1 MVGDADKDSGDRMLL
16 TPQIAVSVPGT
27 PPHAETNSYRSTEI
41 FPLIATVSITPA
53 TAGTDHDL
61 VRSRRAICDVAPR
74 LLLVHR
80 DPARLLANAPECS
93 ARPFTVDE
101 FVANRHAKLSN
112 VVVAFSAAL
121 TPWCGSRRIERVA
134 QAVFRKVDGAVDLRR
149 RERVDALVKLAGA
162 AFGIH
167 GDQGIRGAVT
177 AP

>member
-41 FPLIATVSITPA
+41 FPLIVTVSITPA

-93 ARPFTVDE
+93 ARPFNWHQLPTLR
-101 FVANRHAKLSN
+101 NRGQSTLERNLSR
-112 VVVAFSAAL
+112 AS
-121 TPWCGSRRIERVA
+121 PRS
-134 QAVFRKVDGAVDLRR
+134 
-149 RERVDALVKLAGA
+149 
-162 AFGIH
+162 
-167 GDQGIRGAVT
+167 
-177 AP
+177 PM